1 MGSFYGEKAYFG
13 AAWRHKKLQ
22 MGNVT
27 LNILENMEKRTALWY
42 DKGQILVIDSG
53 DVFGGTVPRDAGK

>member
-1 MGSFYGEKAYFG
+1 MLKEY
-13 AAWRHKKLQ
+13 
-22 MGNVT
+22 
-27 LNILENMEKRTALWY
+27 ILENMEKRTALWY